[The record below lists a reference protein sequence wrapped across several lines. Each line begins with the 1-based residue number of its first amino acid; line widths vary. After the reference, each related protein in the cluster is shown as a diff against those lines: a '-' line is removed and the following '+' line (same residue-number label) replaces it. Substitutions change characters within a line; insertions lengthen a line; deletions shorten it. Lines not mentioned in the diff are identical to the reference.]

1 MTDKI
6 SELFGTADKSDKG
19 LSDLFLDTLKDMY
32 YAEQHILRTLPE
44 LEAAAAS
51 DELKAAFRK
60 HHQQTEGQ
68 IARLEDVFTLF
79 DLDPKGKK
87 CEAIEGILKEG
98 DMVLKDFKGSPAQD
112 AGLISSA
119 QAVEHY
125 EITRYGTLRRWAQM
139 LGVPNGGDLLSANLE
154 EEAETDEL
162 LTRLAETEANAQAA
176 LRR

>member
-1 MTDKI
+1 MTEKI
-6 SELFGTADKSDKG
+6 SELFGHGDRSEKG
-19 LSDLFLDTLKDMY
+19 LSDLFLDTLQDMY

-44 LEAAAAS
+44 LRAAAAS
-51 DELKAAFRK
+51 DELKAAFG
-60 HHQQTEGQ
+60 HHHTQTEGQ
-68 IARLEDVFTLF
+68 IARLVDVFGLF
-79 DLDPKGKK
+79 DVDVKGKK

-98 DMVLKDFKGSPAQD
+98 DMVLKEFKGSPAQD

-139 LGVPNGGDLLSANLE
+139 LGVPNGADLLSANLE
-154 EEAETDEL
+154 EESQTDEL

-176 LRR
+176 LKG

>member
-6 SELFGTADKSDKG
+6 SELFGAGGRSEKG
-19 LSDLFLDTLKDMY
+19 LSDLFLDTLQDMY

-60 HHQQTEGQ
+60 HTVQTEGQ
-68 IARLEDVFTLF
+68 IVRLEDVFQLF
-79 DLDPKGKK
+79 DVDAKGRK

-98 DMVLKDFKGSPAQD
+98 DVTLKEFKGSPAAD

-176 LRR
+176 LKG